1 MERNYRILQEKL
13 YHEELENGLSVY
25 VVPKPGFKKT
35 FACFATKYGALINR
49 FVPYG
54 EKEYIDVPLG
64 IAHFLEHK
72 MFEMPDGTDA
82 AELFAKMGLDA
93 NASTSHLLTVYL
105 FSGTA
110 NIREGLNLLLDFVQ
124 TPHFTEESVLREQG
138 IIAQELKMYLDDP
151 NEALHLGLMRNL
163 FRAYPLRYDVGGT
176 LESIMKITAEHLHKC
191 YRTFYHPSNMAL
203 IVVGDIEKI
212 MAPASNPLTALL
224 DLIKENQ
231 AKKNFKKPLDIR
243 KNILVEDGK
252 VNRASDYAKMD
263 ISVPKAAIGL
273 KLPYEKYNRNEA
285 LLTELK
291 LKILLEATIGPMTD
305 AFQEMLDLELINGNL
320 YYNVCCDGFCG
331 FVKVQANTNKPK
343 QFVAYIK
350 NKLLSLSDIRFE
362 EEIFNRFKK
371 ATQGSFI
378 RAMNSPEYIGY
389 NYLRYLFTDA
399 DMFQAIESFGNLKI
413 EDLQALERYFRADSL
428 ADYVVLPKNFL
439 FSKIQ

>member
-93 NASTSHLLTVYL
+93 NASTSHLLTAYL

-212 MAPASNPLTALL
+212 MAPASNPLTAL
-224 DLIKENQ
+224 
-231 AKKNFKKPLDIR
+231 
-243 KNILVEDGK
+243 
-252 VNRASDYAKMD
+252 
-263 ISVPKAAIGL
+263 
-273 KLPYEKYNRNEA
+273 
-285 LLTELK
+285 
-291 LKILLEATIGPMTD
+291 
-305 AFQEMLDLELINGNL
+305 
-320 YYNVCCDGFCG
+320 
-331 FVKVQANTNKPK
+331 
-343 QFVAYIK
+343 
-350 NKLLSLSDIRFE
+350 
-362 EEIFNRFKK
+362 
-371 ATQGSFI
+371 
-378 RAMNSPEYIGY
+378 
-389 NYLRYLFTDA
+389 
-399 DMFQAIESFGNLKI
+399 
-413 EDLQALERYFRADSL
+413 
-428 ADYVVLPKNFL
+428 
-439 FSKIQ
+439 